1 MPADPKVRV
10 VQLTTARGPD
20 GSLRIWRPFPSA
32 LIPDTLIPKT
42 LVQKTRNDPR
52 PETMTVS
59 VA

>member
-32 LIPDTLIPKT
+32 LIPKTLI
-42 LVQKTRNDPR
+42 QKTRNDPR